1 MIGLLFRLF
10 STFFLFSL
18 KVFWL
23 FGFWMLM
30 KSSFGAAEN
39 IPLEVLQ
46 AVKLGDGIS
55 TTIQQ
60 IE

>member
-1 MIGLLFRLF
+1 
-10 STFFLFSL
+10 
-18 KVFWL
+18 
-23 FGFWMLM
+23 M

-55 TTIQQ
+55 TTIQH